1 MRARGHDGGMVAPDE
16 PVPIRRATTPVRI
29 VSVRSG
35 EGHELPDTL
44 VTEEPMEIRVAP
56 PGSESERVAVT
67 MRTPGHDF
75 ELAAGFLVNE
85 GVIDP
90 AGIAG
95 IRYCALA
102 DQEQLYNTVTVDVRR
117 PVDTRPAR
125 RTQPVSSACGVCGV
139 TTLDDV
145 AARCAPVKAGATVA
159 HSVVL
164 DLPARL
170 RAGQRLFARTGGLH
184 AAGLFTTSGELV
196 AVREDIGR
204 HNAVDK
210 VVGWAALAGRVPLS
224 DHVLMVSGRAGFEIA
239 QKAAA
244 AGIGVVAAVSAPS
257 SLAVATADRLGI
269 TLIGFLRADRYNIYS
284 HPERV
289 DIGA

>member
-1 MRARGHDGGMVAPDE
+1 MMEGMITPDA
-16 PVPIRRATTPVRI
+16 PVPIRRATTAVRVI
-29 VSVRSG
+29 SVRSG
-35 EGHELPDTL
+35 ERHELPDTL
-44 VTEEPMEIRVAP
+44 VTEEPMEIRVAA
-56 PGSESERVAVT
+56 PGRESERVAVT

-90 AGIAG
+90 GGIAG

-139 TTLDDV
+139 TSLDDV
-145 AARCAPVKAGATVA
+145 AARCSPVEAGGMVA
-159 HSVVL
+159 NTLLL
-164 DLPARL
+164 DLPTRL
-170 RAGQRLFARTGGLH
+170 RTGQRLFERTGGLH
-184 AAGLFTTSGELV
+184 AAGLFSTAGELLV
-196 AVREDIGR
+196 VREDIGR

-210 VVGWAALAGRVPLS
+210 VVGWAALAGRIPLS

-257 SLAVATADRLGI
+257 SLAVATAERLGI
-269 TLIGFLRADRYNIYS
+269 TLVGFLRSDRYNIYS

-289 DIGA
+289 DVGG

>member
-1 MRARGHDGGMVAPDE
+1 MMEGMVTPDA
-16 PVPIRRATTPVRI
+16 PVPIRRATTAVRVI
-29 VSVRSG
+29 SVRSG
-35 EGHELPDTL
+35 ERHELPDTL
-44 VTEEPMEIRVAP
+44 VTEEPMEIRVAA
-56 PGSESERVAVT
+56 PGGESERVTVT

-85 GVIDP
+85 GVIEP
-90 AGIAG
+90 GGIAG

-102 DQEQLYNTVTVDVRR
+102 DQEQLYNTVTVDARR
-117 PVDTRPAR
+117 PVDTRAAR

-139 TTLDDV
+139 TSLDDV
-145 AARCAPVKAGATVA
+145 AARCSPVEAGGTVA
-159 HSVVL
+159 HALLL

-170 RAGQRLFARTGGLH
+170 RAGQRLFERTGGLH
-184 AAGLFTTSGELV
+184 AAGLFTTAGELLV
-196 AVREDIGR
+196 VREDIGR

-210 VVGWAALAGRVPLS
+210 VVGWAALAGRIPRS

-257 SLAVATADRLGI
+257 SLAVATAERLGI
-269 TLIGFLRADRYNIYS
+269 TLVGFLRADRYNIYS

-289 DIGA
+289 DVGG